1 MRALFEICLCRG
13 WAALARKCLDACNM
27 IEHRMWKSHS
37 PLRQFRGA
45 VNESTLRKLERKD
58 ISFDR
63 YYDMKPSEIGEL
75 VRNAKLGRS
84 LHRLVHCF
92 PKLDIEAHV
101 MPITRSIVKVDVVI
115 IPDFEFLQSRHG
127 FSQLFWIIVEDG
139 DGEEIM
145 HFETFSLRLQLAEDE
160 HSTSF
165 TVRISD
171 PLPAQYFLRVV
182 SDRFLHS
189 ECVVPLSFRNLVVP
203 EKFPPHTRVLDLQPI
218 PASAFGIFEFEQF
231 NKLQTQAFAS
241 SHETDENVLLAA
253 PPGSDTIVCAE
264 LAMLRLFNA
273 NPTATC
279 VYVATKEATCRQQ
292 FSRWSEMFKDKA
304 LASLTGDTAS
314 DAKKL
319 ASANIVVSTAEHFEV
334 LSRRW
339 RQRKS
344 VQSIDM
350 LIADD
355 LHMIYADEGSAL
367 EVLVSRMRLMS
378 GTFPLRIFGIS
389 ASVANAIDLASW
401 IGAKSKHAY
410 NFHPSAR
417 PFPLNVHVHGFDVRN
432 VRERISA
439 MRECLEKG
447 SCEWFFGRAPHCL
460 CLLETTC
467 ALCSFGHIRCASR
480 DQCRYA
486 R

>member
-1 MRALFEICLCRG
+1 MEVAP
-13 WAALARKCLDACNM
+13 
-27 IEHRMWKSHS
+27 S

-145 HFETFSLRLQLAEDE
+145 HFETFSLKLQLAEDE

-203 EKFPPHTRVLDLQPI
+203 EKFPPHTRVLDL
-218 PASAFGIFEFEQF
+218 SQF
-231 NKLQTQAFAS
+231 PRAHLGFLNLSNLISCKRRHLHLRMRPTRTCFWLPRQDRIQLYVPSLQCCDS
-241 SHETDENVLLAA
+241 SMLIL
-253 PPGSDTIVCAE
+253 PPHACT
-264 LAMLRLFNA
+264 LQQ
-273 NPTATC
+273 
-279 VYVATKEATCRQQ
+279 KEATCRQQ

-389 ASVANAIDLASW
+389 AGQRDRSSVVDRC
-401 IGAKSKHAY
+401 KVK
-410 NFHPSAR
+410 AR
-417 PFPLNVHVHGFDVRN
+417 L
-432 VRERISA
+432 
-439 MRECLEKG
+439 
-447 SCEWFFGRAPHCL
+447 
-460 CLLETTC
+460 
-467 ALCSFGHIRCASR
+467 
-480 DQCRYA
+480 
-486 R
+486 